1 MLYIHCHAKNA
12 AGFRLYRSS
21 KHSHISHALIGLLFI
36 IVTFMI
42 IFSTCRISIRKEN
55 KTYGIYKSMGMTSG
69 SIRCS
74 ITLGVVLLSLI
85 GSMIGVIAGVYLLP
99 LLLEKVLSGYGI
111 VQIPLVLNWWGIILF
126 SSLSILA
133 AAFGSWRSSKI
144 IRQASPR
151 ILVIE

>member
-1 MLYIHCHAKNA
+1 
-12 AGFRLYRSS
+12 
-21 KHSHISHALIGLLFI
+21 
-36 IVTFMI
+36 MI